1 MGCYANNPDDYETF
15 KPFFKKALE
24 VYHKVDLSKQKHV
37 NDWNF
42 AGVAGLP
49 SSGVLDLSKLGL
61 PPLSM
66 RVRTG
71 RNLNRFPLPAS
82 MTKEDR
88 INLELEMGKVF
99 DQLIADP
106 SFGGRYVS
114 ITPGHKNYIDPKEY
128 QQLVD
133 ANIMFKDMSADPYLN
148 AAGAPP
154 VPSPLISGC
163 FSMRIHSFFAND
175 WLTVEPKS
183 LLLPPSRSGLKTD
196 RFAGV
201 GIAHRAAPLMLAAV
215 AYYSPTLIIQTGK
228 ERAAAN
234 RPPETTA
241 SLHRPLP
248 PLRLSPGRRA
258 SRDQLRLA
266 LWPWLLHER
275 GQGLQHL
282 GRRRGPPSHHVHA
295 EGRPPQ
301 QGAQG
306 ARGQEGDARAPAPVG

>member
-1 MGCYANNPDDYETF
+1 MYLKTILQGAAALYFFQSGPKKLSNDEKVKQIMDLKAKVPNNIAIQTFDLDYYKSLSPDLQTRFLKCLDSGRENPDSTMGCYANNPDDYETF

-24 VYHKVDLSKQKHV
+24 VYHKVDLSKQKHA

-82 MTKEDR
+82 MTKQDR

-99 DQLIADP
+99 DQLISDP

-133 ANIMFKDMSADPYLN
+133 SNIMFKDMSADPYLN
-148 AAGAPP
+148 AAGPFH
-154 VPSPLISGC
+154 
-163 FSMRIHSFFAND
+163 FS
-175 WLTVEPKS
+175 
-183 LLLPPSRSGLKTD
+183 
-196 RFAGV
+196 
-201 GIAHRAAPLMLAAV
+201 
-215 AYYSPTLIIQTGK
+215 
-228 ERAAAN
+228 
-234 RPPETTA
+234 
-241 SLHRPLP
+241 
-248 PLRLSPGRRA
+248 
-258 SRDQLRLA
+258 
-266 LWPWLLHER
+266 
-275 GQGLQHL
+275 
-282 GRRRGPPSHHVHA
+282 
-295 EGRPPQ
+295 
-301 QGAQG
+301 
-306 ARGQEGDARAPAPVG
+306 

>member
-24 VYHKVDLSKQKHV
+24 VYHKVDLSKQKHH

-106 SFGGRYVS
+106 TFGGRYVS

-148 AAGAPP
+148 AAGALLTSGS
-154 VPSPLISGC
+154 PSLRTHPFDACTLMQQQACGPLQTPEHGGMEAHNRGRLGRPDASPRGHRATALDTLNT
-163 FSMRIHSFFAND
+163 FSD
-175 WLTVEPKS
+175 
-183 LLLPPSRSGLKTD
+183 SRS
-196 RFAGV
+196 
-201 GIAHRAAPLMLAAV
+201 HR
-215 AYYSPTLIIQTGK
+215 
-228 ERAAAN
+228 
-234 RPPETTA
+234 
-241 SLHRPLP
+241 
-248 PLRLSPGRRA
+248 
-258 SRDQLRLA
+258 
-266 LWPWLLHER
+266 
-275 GQGLQHL
+275 
-282 GRRRGPPSHHVHA
+282 
-295 EGRPPQ
+295 GRPHPLTLPSSTESLSQ
-301 QGAQG
+301 A
-306 ARGQEGDARAPAPVG
+306 ASDH